1 MFAVGIDVSK
11 GKSTIAIIKD
21 GEILEKP
28 FCINHDLKGF
38 EKLLKKLEGIDK
50 KEIKFVMEATGVY
63 HLPLLVKLLD
73 LDFWVTVEN
82 AYLLKKYFDVYLRKV
97 KTDKQ
102 DSIKIAKYCYSKWH
116 ELKKYSLQDSTY
128 QDLLFLSRQ
137 YDQIMSLKVK
147 AKVQFKNLLDVIF
160 PGFSNCFYE
169 DNNQF
174 LFMLD
179 VFQKFYHPS
188 LIMKYSENEFISKLE
203 ILNKKRGLRTVAR
216 IASEL
221 HSLAKNTISA
231 RPANESTQLIAFT
244 CVENLRRLEK
254 ATNDILTQMDKIA
267 TTLPEFEVVSS
278 MSGVGKKIRSR
289 LIAEIGDINKFS
301 SANSLIAYAGIDTP
315 PYDSG
320 GFHATE
326 RHITKRGNKHLRKC
340 GFEIMKSLK
349 TIKPSQDSS
358 VYDFMIKKESE
369 GKALK
374 SCKIAA
380 LNKFLRIYYARVKAV
395 YLKT

>member
-11 GKSTIAIIKD
+11 GKSTIAIIQNGK
-21 GEILEKP
+21 ILDKP
-28 FCINHDLKGF
+28 FCINHDLEGF

-63 HLPLLVKLLD
+63 HLPLLVKLLE

-82 AYLLKKYFDVYLRKV
+82 AYLLKKYFDVSLRKV
-97 KTDKQ
+97 KTDKH
-102 DSIKIAKYCYSKWH
+102 DSIKIARYCYSKWQ
-116 ELKKYSLQDSTY
+116 ELKKYSPQDSVY

-137 YDQIMSLKVK
+137 YDQVMALKVK
-147 AKVQFKNLLDVIF
+147 AKVQFKNLLDVVF
-160 PGFSNCFYE
+160 SGFNNCFHE
-169 DNNQF
+169 DSNQF

-188 LIMKYSENEFISKLE
+188 LITKYSEKEFIHKLE
-203 ILNKKRGLRTVAR
+203 VLNKKRGLRTVVR
-216 IASEL
+216 IAYEL
-221 HSLAKNTISA
+221 YSLAKNTISA
-231 RPANESTQLIAFT
+231 RPVNDSTQLIAIT
-244 CVENLRRLEK
+244 CVENLRGLEK
-254 ATNDILTQMDKIA
+254 ATNDILAQMDKIA
-267 TTLPEFEVVSS
+267 TTLPEFKVVSD

-315 PYDSG
+315 PYESG
-320 GFHATE
+320 NFQANE

-349 TIKPSQDSS
+349 TVKPSQDSS
-358 VYDFMIKKESE
+358 VYDFMLKKESE

-374 SCKIAA
+374 VCKIAGF
-380 LNKFLRIYYARVKAV
+380 NKFLRIYYARVRAV